1 MEGCTVADVKENEQ
15 RKDEKLFKIRHSTA
29 HVMAEAVLRLFPD
42 AKLAIGPAIENGFY
56 YDFDLPRSLKPEDL
70 EEIENIMKDIVKQ
83 NHEFDYKVV
92 SREEAKKLFADQP
105 YKLELVNAIPEGDTV
120 SLYTQDTFTDLCR
133 GPHVEN
139 TKEINPGSFKLLSI
153 AGAYWRGNEKNPM
166 LQRNLRY
173 RLGKPERPPDA
184 PRDAQGYRTQGSP
197 QTRERARSFLDA

>member
-1 MEGCTVADVKENEQ
+1 MEGCTVADVKEKEQ

-105 YKLELVNAIPEGDTV
+105 YKLELVDAIPEGDTV
-120 SLYTQDTFTDLCR
+120 SLYTPGYFYRSLPRSSCR
-133 GPHVEN
+133 EHERDQSRQLQAALDRGR
-139 TKEINPGSFKLLSI
+139 LL
-153 AGAYWRGNEKNPM
+153 
-166 LQRNLRY
+166 
-173 RLGKPERPPDA
+173 
-184 PRDAQGYRTQGSP
+184 
-197 QTRERARSFLDA
+197 ARQ